1 MKRVLITGIA
11 GQDGSYLA
19 ELLLAKGYEVF
30 GLVQPKSNIQ
40 YVPQG
45 VDISSG
51 DLADPLCLQ
60 TLVARATPDEVYNLA
75 GITYLKT
82 AYDEPELTMKINY
95 ESVGVLLNECIKV
108 NPQVRFLQASSSE
121 VFLPSPTPLTEES
134 PRDWE
139 TKNPYAKAKMMA
151 DRDFIQAARDT
162 KNTFACSA
170 ILFNHESPR
179 CPNSRVLKKITRSLV
194 AITRGQEDCL
204 SIGNVALRRDWGSA
218 PDYVYAMWSMLQMDI
233 PTDLVLATG
242 ETHSVQDAITIAAEL
257 LELKLVWQ
265 GEGVDTYAYD
275 ASGEKI
281 VMTTTEF
288 YKPIEPHPK
297 VGDASKAERII
308 GWKAKTSFSTL
319 IRSMLDAASDLGSQ
333 RG

>member
-1 MKRVLITGIA
+1 MKKALITGIA

-30 GLVQPKSNIQ
+30 GLVQPKSNTQ

-95 ESVGVLLNECIKV
+95 ESVGVLLNECIKI

-151 DRDFIQAARDT
+151 DRDFIVPAREN
-162 KNTFACSA
+162 KNQFACSA

-179 CPNSRVLKKITRSLV
+179 CLESRVIKKIVRTLV
-194 AITRGQEDCL
+194 AITRGEESPL
-204 SIGNVALRRDWGSA
+204 SIGNVEMRRDWGFA
-218 PDYVYAMWSMLQMDI
+218 PDYVRAMWSMLQSDTPEDMVI
-233 PTDLVLATG
+233 ATG
-242 ETHSVQDAITIAAEL
+242 HAHSVQEVINATAKL
-257 LELKLVWQ
+257 LGLELSWH
-265 GEGVDTYAYD
+265 GEGVNTYAAD
-275 ASGEKI
+275 SSGRKVVSVAS
-281 VMTTTEF
+281 EF
-288 YKPIEPHPK
+288 YKPTEQYPK
-297 VGDASKAERII
+297 VGDACKAKQVI
-308 GWKAKTSFSTL
+308 GWEPQTDFPAL
-319 IRSMLDAASDLGSQ
+319 IKLMVDAVRRA
-333 RG
+333 